1 MNTFT
6 MLLLAGFGVVSGV
19 GLGLAASPLAK
30 LARYM
35 HDADHVSQ
43 PKNLNGKTRPFIL
56 SRARENRLMKTLILR
71 CLW

>member
-43 PKNLNGKTRPFIL
+43 PKNLNG
-56 SRARENRLMKTLILR
+56 ENLTLYFK
-71 CLW
+71 

>member
-6 MLLLAGFGVVSGV
+6 ILLLAGFGMVSAV
-19 GLGLAASPLAK
+19 GLGLAASPIAK

-43 PKNLNGKTRPFIL
+43 PTQI
-56 SRARENRLMKTLILR
+56 
-71 CLW
+71 

>member
-6 MLLLAGFGVVSGV
+6 MLLFAGFGVVSGV
-19 GLGLAASPLAK
+19 GLGLAASPIAK

-43 PKNLNGKTRPFIL
+43 LKKIEPRKT
-56 SRARENRLMKTLILR
+56 
-71 CLW
+71 

>member
-19 GLGLAASPLAK
+19 GLGLAASPIAK

-35 HDADHVSQ
+35 YDTDHVSLH
-43 PKNLNGKTRPFIL
+43 KLNGEKPDPLF
-56 SRARENRLMKTLILR
+56 
-71 CLW
+71 

>member
-19 GLGLAASPLAK
+19 GLGLAASPIAK

-43 PKNLNGKTRPFIL
+43 PTQIERGKTDPLF
-56 SRARENRLMKTLILR
+56 
-71 CLW
+71 